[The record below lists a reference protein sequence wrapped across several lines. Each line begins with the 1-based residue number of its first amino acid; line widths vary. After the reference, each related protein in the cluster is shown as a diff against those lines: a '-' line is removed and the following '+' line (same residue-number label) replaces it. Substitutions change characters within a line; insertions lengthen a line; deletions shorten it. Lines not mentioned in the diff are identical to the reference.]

1 MVDLLGGFCNFFHVG
16 IFFGSHYWLDAF
28 LLALQVPFPRMVHVS
43 PEWIRNCLQVKIRH
57 F

>member
-1 MVDLLGGFCNFFHVG
+1 MVDLLGGFCNLFHVG

-43 PEWIRNCLQVKIRH
+43 IEWIRNRLQVKIRH